1 MTDLA
6 VVDAQTPPPDQAPLR
21 LVKMHGFCIGE
32 RSTLPI
38 SIGAGAVIVALWW
51 VASEAR
57 IVSHLFLPTPGEVA
71 AAAVSI

>member
-1 MTDLA
+1 
-6 VVDAQTPPPDQAPLR
+6 
-21 LVKMHGFCIGE
+21 MHGFCIGE

-51 VASEAR
+51 VASEAL